1 MRKFIAALALALVAC
16 SPAPSSPASSPTA
29 MPVESGPQ
37 SAQAP
42 GEVLAAIN
50 AAVPGFAPGNAVSD
64 NSTGA
69 QGFRVT
75 GAANGQT
82 YNVQL
87 MHMNEGW
94 QVVSIR
100 RDIAWADAPKVVRDA
115 AAAAPA
121 AIRPTRVVENREPG
135 ADGVI
140 YELYTEA
147 AAPIMEIRFADGQ
160 AAVMPPAH

>member
-1 MRKFIAALALALVAC
+1 MKKFVAALALALAAC
-16 SPAPSSPASSPTA
+16 SPAPSGNPP

-37 SAQAP
+37 PAQAP
-42 GEVLAAIN
+42 AEVLAAIS
-50 AAVPGFAPGNAVSD
+50 AAVPGFTATSAVSD

-75 GAANGQT
+75 GRANGQT
-82 YNVQL
+82 HNVQL

-100 RDIAWADAPKVVRDA
+100 RDVAWADAPQAVRTA
-115 AAAAPA
+115 AGATQ
-121 AIRPTRVVENREPG
+121 PTRVVENREPG

-140 YELYTEA
+140 YELYTANTETPA
-147 AAPIMEIRFADGQ
+147 TEVRFADGQ